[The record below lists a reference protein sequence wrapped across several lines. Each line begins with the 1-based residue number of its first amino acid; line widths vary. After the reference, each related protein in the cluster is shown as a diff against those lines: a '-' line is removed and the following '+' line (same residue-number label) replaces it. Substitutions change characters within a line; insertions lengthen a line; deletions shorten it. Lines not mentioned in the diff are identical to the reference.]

1 MKEDFIDWLIE
12 NPQEIPMALKM
23 RKEKYGIHDA
33 QAFEAAIETR
43 KRHSEPANTKGI
55 IEMINSGTRAIAGD
69 DYNFGIDSIEQ
80 QLTSNE
86 DVAEMVKMINQG
98 TFDILENPGISSSE
112 AVTLGRLKREV
123 KVI

>member
-12 NPQEIPMALKM
+12 NPQEIPAAVKK
-23 RKEKYGIHDA
+23 RREKYGIHDA

-43 KRHSEPANTKGI
+43 KRHLEPANTKGI

-69 DYNFGIDSIEQ
+69 DYNFGIASLEQ

-98 TFDILENPGISSSE
+98 TFDILENPGISSNE
-112 AVTLGRLKREV
+112 AIALGRLKREV
-123 KVI
+123 KGN